1 MEMIWHKDMSLVL
14 NIIEPQQLIQNIQI
28 IACMKKMIYKCYR
41 YGLSFRVHFLKHCG
55 VIVKLEQSE
64 ACSLMY
70 IVLMFI
76 FLANFCHSQW
86 LTLQILYYREK
97 YLKCLCLSI
106 YQGFYLSLSS
116 KFRICTAG
124 LYSFFLWG
132 KLNHRF
138 R

>member
-1 MEMIWHKDMSLVL
+1 
-14 NIIEPQQLIQNIQI
+14 
-28 IACMKKMIYKCYR
+28 MKFQ
-41 YGLSFRVHFLKHCG
+41 SAFLKHCG

-124 LYSFFLWG
+124 LYSFFL
-132 KLNHRF
+132 
-138 R
+138 